1 MTCRVTIIGLWSHSG
16 TGEEWADDD
25 NGMTAAEAQAFKRS
39 CACFGL
45 GRYLYHFDGVWVDLD
60 DRKRPRTVPNLPQ
73 WASPEGWRN
82 GLRPNTV
89 SAHTDSDHVTGSHV
103 PANSPENKQSSE
115 FVRQIEAM
123 AKPLGHRLYR
133 GLLRAQAKV
142 WNPDQ
147 IPDVAQQRKVLEH
160 MQAAERGLSR
170 LQAALAK
177 AGPAAPERVLQSLKL
192 RSLDHIDSLETLKRD
207 VLAVEAA
214 ASAPK

>member
-123 AKPLGHRLYR
+123 AKPLGTAYIADCCERR
-133 GLLRAQAKV
+133 PRSGTRIKFRMSRSNARSWSTCK
-142 WNPDQ
+142 
-147 IPDVAQQRKVLEH
+147 QQ
-160 MQAAERGLSR
+160 
-170 LQAALAK
+170 
-177 AGPAAPERVLQSLKL
+177 
-192 RSLDHIDSLETLKRD
+192 
-207 VLAVEAA
+207 
-214 ASAPK
+214 SAD